1 MSYRSTILSDY
12 PIGYYPLDDLT
23 TADITDYTT
32 LVDDYE
38 TYQDV
43 LDDPSLASYANI
55 YGDIAYDHSGCEND
69 ALYAGDPETDILP
82 IVVGN
87 SRATKITSTNSIEY
101 SITKDYTAT
110 TTTSQFGTLSSSD
123 NDFTLEAWVYPQFTT
138 NSITQLVGDSS
149 NSVGIFYDNGNIVF
163 KMDSDEMFCTVP
175 YLDKVLHIV
184 CTYSVSSASIYIN
197 SVLQKTKELT
207 SPPFQNTSL
216 SLKSGPALNAN
227 DYFLINSVA
236 VYRYALSNAQINSH
250 YNQASGILPIQIVT
264 PESGQLFEVYD
275 NSIATEYF
283 YSYPANRSW
292 PDIMNEDLYFN
303 QNDNS
308 VSLVQTDSAVS
319 SSTYIEDII
328 SIPAALTIDS
338 SKIDWDGDNGVTVE
352 VSLDG
357 STYTQCING
366 GAIPGFVLN
375 DFSAQRTFFI
385 KITFASTDASKY
397 VPKLYSLAMS
407 FYNDQIFYSNNSGS
421 YMTTLDNV
429 AGVSEYEITTGNNR
443 YPILSRDS
451 RNGIRTVQDSGFYL
465 TTQSDVNTLEFF
477 YTPYALTDSGL
488 VSTISTGGYSAS
500 NYSWRNTGTISKSN
514 ISAIYVNG
522 INKTSETN
530 VSNVFKVGEL
540 HHVVIVFSSTVG
552 GNLKFDN
559 SLYGSVAGLFQNLAL
574 YPAQFTSTQALQH
587 YNLYT
592 LGSISVINDSSN
604 ASITMT
610 ENSIEYYD
618 NDWVVIQNV

>member
-1 MSYRSTILSDY
+1 MSYKNLILSDY
-12 PIGYYPLDDLT
+12 PIVYHPLDDFSSSSSAL
-23 TADITDYTT
+23 DY
-32 LVDDYE
+32 
-38 TYQDV
+38 
-43 LDDPSLASYANI
+43 
-55 YGDIAYDHSGCEND
+55 SGCEND
-69 ALYAGDPETDILP
+69 GTYTGTFTENLIP
-82 IVVGN
+82 IVVGKDA
-87 SRATKITSTNSIEY
+87 SAKITDNTYIEY
-101 SITKDYTAT
+101 SIINDYTSS
-110 TTTSQFGTLSSSD
+110 TTTSEFGTLSSSD
-123 NDFTLEAWVYPQFTT
+123 NDFTLEAWIYPQFTT
-138 NSITQLVGDSS
+138 TNETAILADSTENVGL
-149 NSVGIFYDNGNIVF
+149 FYDKGNIVF
-163 KMDSDEMFCTVP
+163 KMDNEEIFCTVP
-175 YLDKVLHIV
+175 YLNKVLHIV

-197 SVLQKTKELT
+197 GVLQKTKELT
-207 SPPFQNTSL
+207 SSPFQNTSL
-216 SLKSGPALNAN
+216 SLKSGPTLNAN
-227 DYFLINSVA
+227 DHFLINSVA

-308 VSLVQTDSAVS
+308 ISLVQTESAVS

-338 SKIDWDGDNGVTVE
+338 SKIDWDGDNGITVE

-357 STYTQCING
+357 STYVECING
-366 GAIPGFVLN
+366 RAIPGFVLN
-375 DFSAQRTFFI
+375 DFSTQRTFFI
-385 KITFASTDASKY
+385 KITFDSTDASKY

-429 AGVSEYEITTGNNR
+429 AGVSEYEITTGNNK
-443 YPILSRDS
+443 YPILSRDA
-451 RNGIRTVQDSGFYL
+451 RNGIKTVQDSGFYL

-488 VSTISTGGYSAS
+488 ISTTATNGYSAS
-500 NYSWRNTGTISKSN
+500 NYSWRNIGTVSKTN

-522 INKTSETN
+522 VNKTSETD

-540 HHVVIVFSSTVG
+540 HHIVIVFSSAVG
-552 GNLKFDN
+552 GNLKFDY
-559 SLYGSVAGLFQNLAL
+559 SLYGSVSGLFQNLAL
-574 YPAQFTSTQALQH
+574 YQAQFTSTQALEH
-587 YNLYT
+587 YNLYIY
-592 LGSISVINDSSN
+592 GSTSVIDDSSN
-604 ASITMT
+604 ASITLT
-610 ENSIEYYD
+610 ESSVEYYD

>member
-1 MSYRSTILSDY
+1 MSYKSIVLSDY

-23 TADITDYTT
+23 TVDVSSYTS
-32 LVDDYE
+32 LENLYE
-38 TYQDV
+38 TYQDI
-43 LDDPSLASYANI
+43 LDDPLLAAYANI

-69 ALYAGDPETDILP
+69 GAYGGDPEIGILP
-82 IVVGN
+82 ILVGN
-87 SRATKITSTNSIEY
+87 SRSTKITNSNSVQY
-101 SITKDYTAT
+101 SFTKNYTAST
-110 TTTSQFGTLSSSD
+110 TSSQFGTVYSSD
-123 NDFTLEAWVYPQFTT
+123 NDFTIEAWVYPKFDTS
-138 NSITQLVGDSS
+138 SITPLVGDFS
-149 NSVGIFYDNGNIVF
+149 NSVGVFYDNGNIVF
-163 KMDSDEMFCTVP
+163 KMDSDEIFCTVP
-175 YLDKVLHIV
+175 YLNKVLHIV

-197 SVLQKTKELT
+197 GQLQKTKDLS

-216 SLKSGPALNAN
+216 FLKSGPALNEN

-236 VYRYALSNAQINSH
+236 VYRYALSDNQISSH
-250 YNQASGILPIQIVT
+250 YNQASGIFPIQIVT

-275 NSIATEYF
+275 NSIATQYF

-292 PDIMNEDLYFN
+292 PDIMNEDLYYN

-308 VSLVQTDSAVS
+308 IALIQTESAVS

-338 SKIDWDGDNGVTVE
+338 SKIDWDGDNGITVE

-357 STYTQCING
+357 STYVECING

-375 DFSAQRTFFI
+375 DFSTQRTFFI
-385 KITFASTDASKY
+385 KITFDSTDASKY

-421 YMTTLDNV
+421 YMTTLDGT
-429 AGVSEYEITTGNNR
+429 ASVSEYEITTGNNK
-443 YPILSRDS
+443 YPILSRDA
-451 RNGIRTVQDSGFYL
+451 RNGIKTVQDSGFYL

-488 VSTISTGGYSAS
+488 ISTTSTNGYSAS
-500 NYSWRNTGTISKSN
+500 NYSWRNTGTISKTN

-540 HHVVIVFSSTVG
+540 HHIVIVFYSAVG

-574 YPAQFTSTQALQH
+574 YPAQFTSTQALEH
-587 YNLYT
+587 YNLYV
-592 LGSISVINDSSN
+592 LGSTSVIDDSSN
-604 ASITMT
+604 ASITLT
-610 ENSIEYYD
+610 ESSVEYYD

>member
-38 TYQDV
+38 TYQDI

-69 ALYAGDPETDILP
+69 GLYVGDPETDILT

-207 SPPFQNTSL
+207 SPPFQNTTL
-216 SLKSGPALNAN
+216 SLKSGPTLNAN
-227 DYFLINSVA
+227 DHFLINSVA
-236 VYRYALSNAQINSH
+236 VYRYALSNTQINSH

-338 SKIDWDGDNGVTVE
+338 SKIDWDGDNGITVE

-375 DFSAQRTFFI
+375 DFSTQRTFFI

-443 YPILSRDS
+443 YPILSRDA

-488 VSTISTGGYSAS
+488 VSTVSTGGYSAS

-540 HHVVIVFSSTVG
+540 HHIVIVFSSTVG

-587 YNLYT
+587 YYLYT

>member
-207 SPPFQNTSL
+207 FPPFQNTSL
-216 SLKSGPALNAN
+216 SLKSGPTLNAN

-236 VYRYALSNAQINSH
+236 VYRYALSNTQINSH

-308 VSLVQTDSAVS
+308 ISLVQTDSAVS
-319 SSTYIEDII
+319 STTYIEDII

-375 DFSAQRTFFI
+375 DFSTQRTFFI

-443 YPILSRDS
+443 YPILSRDA

-488 VSTISTGGYSAS
+488 VSTVSTGGYSAS

-540 HHVVIVFSSTVG
+540 HHIVIVFSSTVG

-574 YPAQFTSTQALQH
+574 YQAQFTSTQALQH
-587 YNLYT
+587 YNLYI
-592 LGSISVINDSSN
+592 LGSTSVINDSSN

>member
-1 MSYRSTILSDY
+1 MSYRSTVLLDY

-23 TADITDYTT
+23 TVDFSSYTS
-32 LVDDYE
+32 LESEYE
-38 TYQDV
+38 TYQDI
-43 LDDPSLASYANI
+43 LDDPAISSYANI

-69 ALYAGDPETDILP
+69 GLYLGDPETDILT

-123 NDFTLEAWVYPQFTT
+123 NDFTLEAWIYPQFTT
-138 NSITQLVGDSS
+138 TNETAILADSTENVGL
-149 NSVGIFYDNGNIVF
+149 FYDKGNIVF
-163 KMDSDEMFCTVP
+163 KMDNDEIFCTVP

-216 SLKSGPALNAN
+216 SLKSGPTLNAN

-236 VYRYALSNAQINSH
+236 VYRYALSNTQINSH

-308 VSLVQTDSAVS
+308 ISLVQTDSAVS

-338 SKIDWDGDNGVTVE
+338 SKIDWDGDNGITVE

-385 KITFASTDASKY
+385 KITFASTNASKY

-443 YPILSRDS
+443 YPILSRDG
-451 RNGIRTVQDSGFYL
+451 RNGIRTIASSGFYIK
-465 TTQSDVNTLEFF
+465 TTSSINTLEFF
-477 YTPYALTDSGL
+477 YTPYALTASGL
-488 VSTISTGGYSAS
+488 VSTSSSGSYAAS
-500 NYSWRNTGTISKSN
+500 NYSWSGGGTISKTN
-514 ISAIYVNG
+514 ISAIYINGVNKSSQTG
-522 INKTSETN
+522 
-530 VSNVFKVGEL
+530 VSNVFKLGEL
-540 HHVVIVFSSTVG
+540 HHVVIVFTAAVSGNIKFSHSSSG
-552 GNLKFDN
+552 A
-559 SLYGSVAGLFQNLAL
+559 VAGLFQNLAL
-574 YPAQFTSTQALQH
+574 YQAQFTSTQALEH
-587 YNLYT
+587 YSLYI
-592 LGSISVINDSSN
+592 LGSTSVINDSSN